1 MKVFVLYAVEDTKTE
16 LLLGKELGHAA
27 GTTIPGYNT
36 ALILWGMP
44 AGLHKN
50 ALNSPSI
57 KRVLQPPDAIRLA
70 LDNEAASKQLAVH
83 GIRTSHRSGS
93 GDLPRSGS
101 AGAKHGTGISLHG
114 LGESGSRTGVISSTA
129 GRRDSRRYSHEFL
142 VHLFHMEVLTV
153 FHRKNSLLL
162 PGLAGSDSLS
172 YQEVGADRH
181 TFHYQRAVRESVK
194 AVYALGLDYGLVHV
208 AIEPSGRTVVLRVHP
223 VPALDAKLAALYARA
238 IERYAASLAEEL
250 ARTEPAVLGSDPEF
264 LLVSPGGKVVSAS
277 KYLGREGQAGCD
289 AIVLS
294 GHRVIMPLAELRPQ
308 PSSDPA
314 QLAANLRA
322 AMITAARQIGN
333 ASLAWVSGGMP
344 LPGFPLGGHVHF
356 SRCWLNTHLLRALDN
371 YLALPL
377 MLIEGESTA
386 RRRPRYG
393 LLGDYRRQRSHG
405 GFEYRTLP
413 SWLVSPQITL
423 GVFALARLIA
433 DGYEELRQRP
443 LDDIALQ
450 RAYYQGE
457 KKLLAEAVEGLW
469 PDLEKAALFREFARY
484 IKPLQ
489 KQIWQMEGWRELEDF
504 RPAWKIRPV
513 SRKEDDRQENMV

>member
-1 MKVFVLYAVEDTKTE
+1 MKVFVLYAEEDTRTAR
-16 LLLGKELGHAA
+16 LLAKELGKAA
-27 GTTIPGYNT
+27 GTTIPGYPS
-36 ALILWGMP
+36 ALIIWGLP
-44 AGLHKN
+44 AEEQSS
-50 ALNSPSI
+50 ALISSSI
-57 KRVLQPPDAIRLA
+57 KRVLQSPGAIQLA
-70 LDNEAASKQLAVH
+70 LDKEAASKQLAVH
-83 GIRTSHRSGS
+83 GIRTSHRPGTD
-93 GDLPRSGS
+93 DLPRSGS
-101 AGAKHGTGISLHG
+101 AAAERGTGISLHG
-114 LGESGSRTGVISSTA
+114 LSEYGSRTGVTSSSE
-129 GRRDSRRYSHEFL
+129 GRRDSRNYTHEFQ
-142 VHLFHMEVLTV
+142 VHVFHMEVLTV
-153 FHRKNSLLL
+153 FQRKNSLLL
-162 PGLAGSDSLS
+162 PGLAGSDAPSF
-172 YQEVGADRH
+172 QEVGADRH

-194 AVYALGLDYGLVHV
+194 AVYALGLDYGHVHV

-264 LLVSPGGKVVSAS
+264 LLLSPGGKVVSAS

-314 QLAANLRA
+314 QLAANLRT
-322 AMITAARQIGN
+322 AMIAAARQIGN
-333 ASLAWVSGGMP
+333 ESLAWVAGGMP

-413 SWLVSPQITL
+413 SWLVSPHVTL

-469 PDLEKAALFREFARY
+469 PDLEKAALYKEFARY

-489 KQIWQMEGWRELEDF
+489 KQIRQMEGWRELTDF
-504 RPAWKIRPV
+504 RPAWKIRPF
-513 SRKEDDRQENMV
+513 SRKADDRQENMV